1 MSSVKL
7 LRYSSPLKVA
17 STALQEV
24 QLLAS
29 SLKQNP
35 CLPWERITHAYNKAA
50 ARQDLPQ
57 RKTPS
62 LCGMLRC
69 HLPLMRC
76 SRALGLSSAAKVD
89 QLQEV
94 LQATATNDAGLSMLA
109 QHAKHVQR
117 LCKSADISIFE
128 ALRVLPKAI
137 GSEEWVEVLDQQ
149 CVIEDTVRFWQKGF
163 RQKFQKHATMAQARQ
178 HVCRCVHVLPC
189 VYIISVGLLRV
200 ACPQTAWRPDVWLVV
215 LGHLLCTLCLHSL
228 LLDGLV
234 E

>member
-1 MSSVKL
+1 MLSVKL
-7 LRYSSPLKVA
+7 LSYSSPLRVA

-29 SLKQNP
+29 CLKHNP
-35 CLPWERITHAYNKAA
+35 CLPWERITDAYNEAD

-62 LCGMLRC
+62 LCSMLRC

-117 LCKSADISIFE
+117 LCKSAEISIFE

-149 CVIEDTVRFWQKGF
+149 CVIEDTVRFWQMGF
-163 RQKFQKHATMAQARQ
+163 RQKFQQHATMAQARQ
-178 HVCRCVHVLPC
+178 CVCRCVHTLPC
-189 VYIISVGLLRV
+189 VYFRSVDLLRV
-200 ACPQTAWRPDVWLVV
+200 ACPQTAWCRNVWLCLDIHFAHYACTVFCWM
-215 LGHLLCTLCLHSL
+215 LL
-228 LLDGLV
+228 
-234 E
+234 